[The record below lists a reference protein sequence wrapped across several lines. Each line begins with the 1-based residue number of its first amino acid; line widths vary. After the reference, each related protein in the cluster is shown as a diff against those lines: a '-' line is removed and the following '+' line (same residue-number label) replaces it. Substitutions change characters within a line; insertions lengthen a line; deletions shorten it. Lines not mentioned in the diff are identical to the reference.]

1 MTIIENVLESK
12 TLEDLQASK
21 PVQPSEP
28 KLTRVKVE
36 GCVLLLKEIE
46 QNNGYLGIAKKSG
59 LSCSQVKEIHRA
71 VKSKIADLTPVV
83 ITEEAL

>member
-36 GCVLLLKEIE
+36 GCVLLLKNIE
-46 QNNGYLGIAKKSG
+46 QNNGILGIAKRSG
-59 LSCSQVKEIHRA
+59 LSCSQVKRVHRA
-71 VKSKIADLTPVV
+71 MKAKITALTPVV
-83 ITEEAL
+83 EEAL